1 MTVTLIGVFS
11 LIHVQIRFS
20 LSAKR
25 NGSVNSKYA
34 CQPPCYLV
42 SPGGGEFVRKP
53 LPGGEAFINISLK
66 NMPPYR

>member
-1 MTVTLIGVFS
+1 MYKLDFHFLQKEMAQSIPS
-11 LIHVQIRFS
+11 MP
-20 LSAKR
+20 
-25 NGSVNSKYA
+25 VN
-34 CQPPCYLV
+34 PPCYLV